1 MPESDLQPAPKIGDT
16 ASKRAV
22 REAAILV
29 GARYDLD
36 ADEVLSSRRTAA
48 ISEARWVLFHVLYCA
63 GWNAERISDVTTFAR
78 STVDQA
84 LLRIERRMKN
94 RSKPGLRLKAIVE
107 SCLREAAGGSP

>member
-1 MPESDLQPAPKIGDT
+1 MTATQKIGDT
-16 ASKRAV
+16 AGKRAV

-36 ADEVLSSRRTAA
+36 ADEVLSARRTSA
-48 ISEARWVLFHVLYCA
+48 ISEARWVMFHVLYSA

-84 LLRIERRMKN
+84 LLRIDRRMK
-94 RSKPGLRLKAIVE
+94 KDKRLKAIVDA
-107 SCLREAAGGSP
+107 CLKEAAGGAP

>member
-1 MPESDLQPAPKIGDT
+1 MTENVEETRRIGDS

-22 REAAILV
+22 REAAVLV

-36 ADEVLSSRRTAA
+36 ADEVLSARKTAA
-48 ISEARWVLFHVLYCA
+48 ISEARWVLFHVLYSA

-84 LLRIERRMKN
+84 LLGLERRK
-94 RSKPGLRLKAIVE
+94 KKDKRLKAIVE
-107 SCLREAAGGSP
+107 ACLKEAAGGG